1 MMAPDNTRSAKRR
14 WFLQALAGS
23 SVAGVLAGCLGDGS
37 SGGSGD
43 GSSGGNGDGPSGGSG
58 DGPSGG
64 NGGDATD
71 EIDAKAEQALQQ
83 KEAADG
89 TIQSALDRARLHN
102 DWEGCLGAVE
112 EVPDRLDAARQNAQD
127 ALELAVAGEHTD
139 RVKALEVLIEIID
152 LLEEATTE
160 VRSLCEAGLE
170 GNRAEVNRRYDTL
183 AELSDELE
191 RKEAE
196 LARITDGDD

>member
-43 GSSGGNGDGPSGGSG
+43 GSSGGNGDGPSGG
-58 DGPSGG
+58 

-71 EIDAKAEQALQQ
+71 EIDAKAEQALQH
-83 KEAADG
+83 KEASDG
-89 TIQSALDRARLHN
+89 TLQSALDRARLHN

-112 EVPDRLDAARQNAQD
+112 EVPDRLDAARQDARE
-127 ALELAVAGEHTD
+127 ALELAIAGGHTD

-170 GNRAEVNRRYDTL
+170 GNQAEVNQRYDTL

-191 RKEAE
+191 RKEEE
-196 LARITDGDD
+196 LARITDEGD